1 MRRLQE
7 QSYLKAKQAAAM
19 AQKLNSEEKGDIS
32 KKTNVNVVTLLTVK
46 IQIVTMEYH
55 SWLKIRSLES

>member
-32 KKTNVNVVTLLTVK
+32 KKTNVNVVALLTVK

-55 SWLKIRSLES
+55 SWLKIRS